1 MAKPLDGI
9 ALQTYY
15 RRLGFGK
22 TVCDKLDEIRTSP
35 PSRTPESHRSNMPVW
50 YPSKK
55 MRCIIKAESHKGEF
69 AFLIEAEHD
78 EDVIEYYDQPPS
90 IPLEYRDKRNHLHN
104 PLHTADY
111 FVFRFNSAGWVECK
125 PTQELIRISKTYSN
139 RYETDDQ
146 GNWRCPPGEK
156 YAAEFCLTYSVHA
169 SDQINWAAQDN
180 WLYIEDYY
188 QDLER
193 LVVSETHVE
202 RLYQLVDENPGITLA
217 DLRLEA
223 SEIPTDE
230 INIAIARHSLYVDL
244 NHHRLSEPWRAQVF
258 RDQPTALT
266 YRHRGEKVLDLAIAA
281 HPVEIVQGQT
291 IDWDG
296 QPWRINVGKTEITLV
311 ADDCKPFPL
320 KRSDFEALVKS
331 GKIVGVQTDIRSSI
345 TAAGQEKLLYGDSI
359 AWAKAVFRNRVINP
373 DQYDDEEQ
381 QQINKMID
389 TISERTRFHWKRLY
403 RDAEIRDGSGIL
415 GLLPDYHNC
424 GGAKKI
430 PSQTRELIQTVIE
443 THYNTITRK
452 PKRGAYGEFLLQCQ
466 EQNIPKT
473 TQRTFYAEAC
483 RYTAIYDEILAREG
497 ARAAYPFKDYFRPDE
512 KTISRHG
519 NYAWSMGHLDHMEVD
534 LELCDSKTGKA
545 MGKSWLTLLILSHPR
560 RIAAY
565 YLTFDPPSYRSCMM
579 VLRLCVKRHGRLPTA
594 ITVDG
599 GSEFKSIYFEK
610 LLALYKVRK
619 HLRPSSE
626 PRFGSPLER
635 LFGTLDTQFI
645 YHLIGNTQATKRPR
659 TNTKITDP
667 RRNALWTLEK
677 LTERLQQWAD
687 EEYDTLRH
695 PALGQSPREAYQQS
709 LEQDGER
716 IHKLIPYDDVF
727 EKATFPTTYRGKSI
741 VQPGVGVRMN
751 YLDYWCEE
759 MRDRTVQCTEV
770 PVCYDP
776 FDASIGYAY
785 INKKWR
791 KCHCPYDEFAGCS
804 ERELHIL
811 TEELRKRN
819 RIQYGREQVEIT
831 QKQLAAFRRECDGDQ
846 EVLRQQRND
855 RETRAALKVLEGG
868 RTRSLP
874 DSALNTSVSTESNV
888 ETTQKSSSVQS
899 VSRTSQSGSH
909 RDKLIVFRRA
919 R

>member
-15 RRLGFGK
+15 HRFGFGK
-22 TVCDKLDEIRTSP
+22 AVRDKLDEIRTSP
-35 PSRTPESHRSNMPVW
+35 PSRTPESRRGNMPVS

-55 MRCIIKAESHKGEF
+55 MQCIIKAESHKGEF
-69 AFLIEAEHD
+69 AFLIEVEHD

-90 IPLEYRDKRNHLHN
+90 IPLEYRDKRNHLHR

-139 RYETDDQ
+139 RYEMDEQ

-156 YAAEFCLTYSVHA
+156 YAAEFGLTYSVHA

-193 LVVSETHVE
+193 LVVSETNLE

-223 SEIPTDE
+223 SEIPSDE
-230 INIAIARHSLYVDL
+230 INIAIVRHSLYVDL

-266 YRHRGEKVLDLAIAA
+266 YRHRGEEALDLGIAA

-296 QPWRINVGKTEITLV
+296 KPWRINVGKTEITLV

-320 KRSDFEALVKS
+320 KRSDFEALIKS
-331 GKIVGVQTDIRSSI
+331 GKIVGVQTNIRSSI
-345 TAAGQEKLLYGDSI
+345 TAAGQEKLLLGDSV

-381 QQINKMID
+381 QQINAIID
-389 TISERTRFHWKRLY
+389 TIPERTRFHWKRLY
-403 RDAEIRDGSGIL
+403 REAEIRDGSGIL

-430 PSQTRELIQTVIE
+430 PSQTRELIHTVLE

-452 PKRGAYGEFLLQCQ
+452 PKRGAYGEFLLQCE

-483 RYTAIYDEILAREG
+483 RYTSIYDEILAREG

-534 LELCDSKTGKA
+534 LELCDSKTGKP
-545 MGKSWLTLLILSHPR
+545 MGKCWLTLLILSQPR

-579 VLRLCVKRHGRLPTA
+579 VLRLCVKRYGRLPTA

-619 HLRPSSE
+619 HRRPSSE

-667 RRNALWTLEK
+667 SRNALWTLQK
-677 LTERLQQWAD
+677 LAERLQQWAD

-716 IHKLIPYDDVF
+716 IHKLISYDDVF

-759 MRDRTVQCTEV
+759 MRDRTVQLTEV

-819 RIQYGREQVEIT
+819 RIQYGSEQVEIT

-846 EVLRQQRND
+846 DVLRQQRND
-855 RETRAALKVLEGG
+855 RETRTALKVLEGG
-868 RTRSLP
+868 RTRSLS
-874 DSALNTSVSTESNV
+874 DSALNTSVTSESNV

-899 VSRTSQSGSH
+899 RSHASQMGSN